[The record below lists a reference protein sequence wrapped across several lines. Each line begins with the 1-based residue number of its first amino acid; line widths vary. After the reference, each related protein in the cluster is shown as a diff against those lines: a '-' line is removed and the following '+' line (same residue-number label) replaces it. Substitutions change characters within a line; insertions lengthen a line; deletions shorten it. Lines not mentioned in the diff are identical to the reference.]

1 MPETTSLANVK
12 AKLSAYVDTVHATHD
27 RVTITRQGEPVAV
40 LISPAELESID
51 ATLEVLSDPAF
62 NLAEFLAE
70 GEHADAHPEESMS
83 WERFK
88 EALEFKADHGGWPDW
103 YRE

>member
-12 AKLSAYVDTVHATHD
+12 AKLSAYVETVHATHD

-70 GEHADAHPEESMS
+70 AEHADAHPEESVTLEQM
-83 WERFK
+83 R
-88 EALEFKADHGGWPDW
+88 EAYDHYQRTGAWPEGWPT
-103 YRE
+103 

>member
-12 AKLSAYVDTVHATHD
+12 ARLSSYVDTVYGTHD
-27 RVTITRQGEPVAV
+27 RVTITRNGDPVAV

-70 GEHADAHPEESMS
+70 SAHADAHPEENISAEQLGAAYEHRRRTGS
-83 WERFK
+83 WP
-88 EALEFKADHGGWPDW
+88 DGWPT
-103 YRE
+103 

>member
-1 MPETTSLANVK
+1 MPQTTSLANVK
-12 AKLSAYVDTVHATHD
+12 AKLSAYVETVHATHD

-62 NLAEFLAE
+62 DLAGFLAE
-70 GEHADAHPEESMS
+70 QEHADTHPEESMS
-83 WERFK
+83 WARFQ
-88 EALEFKADHGGWPDW
+88 EALVFRAEHGGWPDW